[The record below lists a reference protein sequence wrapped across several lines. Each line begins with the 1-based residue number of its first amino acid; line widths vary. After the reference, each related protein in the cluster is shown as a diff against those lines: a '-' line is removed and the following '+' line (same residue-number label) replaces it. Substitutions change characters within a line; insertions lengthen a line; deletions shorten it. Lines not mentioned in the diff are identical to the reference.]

1 MKHQNISN
9 ENFQLKRTAQEAM
22 SQASEFDLPNL
33 DQPLESANEN
43 NPATDY
49 TDSSSCVGIE
59 ESGRI
64 AYKLKLIFKN
74 GNRHFFPYAYISE
87 VAFDIEGRL
96 TILTSEREIVIEGRG
111 LDNLEEWIFESRVKW
126 VKEDNRS
133 FDPHEE
139 GVFISSI
146 QVIAR
151 ER

>member
-1 MKHQNISN
+1 
-9 ENFQLKRTAQEAM
+9 M

-33 DQPLESANEN
+33 DQPFESANEN
-43 NPATDY
+43 DPAL
-49 TDSSSCVGIE
+49 SGVRSFSCVGIA

-74 GNRHFFPYAYISE
+74 GNRHFFPYAYMSE

-111 LDNLEEWIFESRVKW
+111 LDNLEEWIFESRVTW

-139 GVFISSI
+139 GMFVRRIE
-146 QVIAR
+146 VRDRR